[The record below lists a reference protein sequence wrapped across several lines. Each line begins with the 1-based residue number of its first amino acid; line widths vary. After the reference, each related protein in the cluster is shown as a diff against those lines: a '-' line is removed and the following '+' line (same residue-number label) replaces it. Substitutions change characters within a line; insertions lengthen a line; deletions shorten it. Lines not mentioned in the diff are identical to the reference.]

1 MNCCAKKPRYKKQLP
16 LYKQTSI
23 KSILMNKPK
32 PFLFF
37 ILAIGFL
44 AASCGKSKQGNTT
57 KPIIDES
64 AVTVKLTAVQS
75 GEYSLPVIS
84 SGLIATESESRLSF
98 KVAGILSKIYVKEG
112 QSVSKGQLLAT
123 LDLTEINSQ
132 VSQAKNNL
140 DKVKRDLD
148 RGQRLLKDSAA
159 TLEQIQNLQTAYNV
173 AEESYHIASFNQQ
186 YATIRAS
193 QSGKVIR
200 KYANEGELVS
210 AGSPVLMV
218 NTAAQ
223 DNWRVKIGLPDVDWV
238 RVKIGDKVKV
248 TTDAYPGATLEG
260 ILTILNEGAEQTSG
274 LYLAEVKVNPGSK
287 KLASG
292 LFAKVQILSS
302 DKIKLWSIPIE
313 ALVEGTGKQAF
324 VFVAQADSKSVK
336 KMPVSV
342 AYLENNQAFLFAGL
356 ENVSHVITAGSAF
369 LTENSSITISQ
380 N

>member
-1 MNCCAKKPRYKKQLP
+1 
-16 LYKQTSI
+16 
-23 KSILMNKPK
+23 MNKPN
-32 PFLFF
+32 PILFF

-44 AASCGKSKQGNTT
+44 AASCSKSKQENAT
-57 KPIIDES
+57 KPVIDES
-64 AVTVKLTAVQS
+64 AVAVKLTAVQS

-132 VSQAKNNL
+132 VGQAKNNL

-200 KYANEGELVS
+200 KYATEGELVS

-248 TTDAYPGATLEG
+248 TTDAYPGVTLDG
-260 ILTILNEGAEQTSG
+260 MLTILNEGAEQTSG

-292 LFAKVQILSS
+292 LFAKVQILPSE
-302 DKIKLWSIPIE
+302 KIKLWSIPIE

-324 VFVAQADSKSVK
+324 VFVSQADSKSVK
-336 KMPVSV
+336 KVPVSV

>member
-1 MNCCAKKPRYKKQLP
+1 
-16 LYKQTSI
+16 
-23 KSILMNKPK
+23 MNKPN

-44 AASCGKSKQGNTT
+44 AASCSKSKQENAT
-57 KPIIDES
+57 KPVIDES
-64 AVTVKLTAVQS
+64 AVAVKLTAVQS

-132 VSQAKNNL
+132 VGQAKNNL

-210 AGSPVLMV
+210 AGAPVLMV

-238 RVKIGDKVKV
+238 RVKVGDKVKV
-248 TTDAYPGATLEG
+248 TTDAYPGVTLDG
-260 ILTILNEGAEQTSG
+260 MLTILNEGAEQTSG

-292 LFAKVQILSS
+292 LFAKVQILPSE
-302 DKIKLWSIPIE
+302 KIKLWSIPIE

-324 VFVAQADSKSVK
+324 VFVAQSDGKSVK

-342 AYLENNQAFLFAGL
+342 AYLENDQAFLFAGL